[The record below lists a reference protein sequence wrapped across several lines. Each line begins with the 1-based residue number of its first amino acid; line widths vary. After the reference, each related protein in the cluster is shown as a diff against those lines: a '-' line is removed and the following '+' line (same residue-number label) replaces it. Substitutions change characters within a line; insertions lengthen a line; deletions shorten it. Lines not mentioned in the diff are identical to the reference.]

1 MINRKKKTKIFAWL
15 LITLA
20 IVVIAAAIVLNSFPS
35 FGGNASGKRLERMQ
49 ACPHY
54 RDGRFINPV
63 PEKPVDF
70 GTLWTTAYD
79 WCFGDQKRKPT
90 SAIPVIPVQTKSLN
104 TPPPPGLRAI
114 WLGHASVLIE
124 IDEVRL
130 LVDPVFSEFASP
142 FSIGPKR
149 FHPPPIALADLPKI
163 DAVMISH
170 DHYDHLEM
178 TTTRHLAGSGTV
190 FFVPLGVGAHLEA
203 WDISERQIVE
213 LGWWESGKM
222 GELNIFCT
230 PAIHYSGRKLI
241 DTNKTFWS
249 SWTIVGPK
257 HRVFYSGD
265 TGFTDHFRKIGE
277 QFGPFDLTLI
287 KIGSYG
293 PASPW
298 LDIHMNPESAIE
310 ANLAVRGRRMLPLH
324 WGTFKLGIHD
334 WYEPIERAIATAKQ
348 RRVEMLTPRVGEVIV
363 AGQPFRHSAW
373 WKEVQ

>member
-1 MINRKKKTKIFAWL
+1 MKAKNFTWL
-15 LITLA
+15 LIILA
-20 IVVIAAAIVLNSFPS
+20 IVVIVVAILLNSFPS
-35 FGGNASGKRLERMQ
+35 FGGSASGKRLERMQ

-79 WCFGDQKRKPT
+79 WCFGGQKRKPK
-90 SAIPVIPVQTKSLN
+90 SAIPVIPVQPKSLN
-104 TPPPPGLRAI
+104 TPPLPGLRAI
-114 WLGHASVLIE
+114 WLGHVSVLID
-124 IDEVRL
+124 IDEVRI
-130 LVDPVFSEFASP
+130 LVDPVFSEYASP

-163 DAVMISH
+163 DAVVISH

-178 TTTRHLAGSGTV
+178 TTTRHLASSGTV

-203 WDISERQIVE
+203 WEVPEQQIVE
-213 LGWWESGKM
+213 LGWLESKKQGS
-222 GELNIFCT
+222 LNIICT

-241 DTNKTFWS
+241 DTNKTFWC
-249 SWTIVGPK
+249 SWTIIGPEY
-257 HRVFYSGD
+257 RVFYSGD
-265 TGFTDHFRKIGE
+265 TGFTDHFQKIGE

-334 WYEPIERAIATAKQ
+334 WYEPIERAVVAAKQ
-348 RRVEMLTPRVGEVIV
+348 RKVEMITPRVGELVV
-363 AGQPFRHSAW
+363 AGKPFQSTAW
-373 WKEVQ
+373 WEEVE